1 MANTVNDA
9 SKAASKTVSLTG
21 PSTDPF
27 GGLLSLDALEALAE
41 ERLSSVA
48 FAYIAGGSWDEW
60 TLRENVAAFRRRR
73 LWPRVLVD
81 VSKIETRGEILG
93 REAALPLGL
102 APAAEQGLCH
112 PDAEL
117 ASVRAAEAAGV
128 PFVLSTFSTASLE
141 EVAAA
146 APGADLWS
154 QLYVHRDPGV
164 TRELIARSAAA
175 GFRVLVVTV
184 DLPVIGHRQREIALG
199 STPAPRLG
207 TLEAYMRPGASLQE
221 VLAEHTGQSFDW
233 AAFERLAAA
242 SPLPVVV
249 KGILRADDARRA
261 VERGAAAI
269 VVSNHGGRQLDRAPA
284 AIDALE
290 AIVQELAGTAEVYLD
305 GGVRR
310 GLDVVTALA
319 LGARAVFVGRPYL
332 YALALDGE
340 RGVSRA
346 LQLLAS
352 ELRIAM
358 ALLGA
363 PRTVDLDRS
372 LVGDRSL

>member
-1 MANTVNDA
+1 VAPAVN
-9 SKAASKTVSLTG
+9 AASETVPVTA
-21 PSTDPF
+21 PATAFSTDPLS
-27 GGLLSLDALEALAE
+27 GLLSLDQLEALAE
-41 ERLSSVA
+41 ERLSPVA
-48 FAYIAGGSWDEW
+48 FAYVAGGAWDEW
-60 TLRENVAAFRRRR
+60 TLRENIAAFRRRR

-81 VSKIETRGEILG
+81 VSKIETRVEILG
-93 REAALPLGL
+93 RAAALPVGL

-112 PDAEL
+112 PDTEL
-117 ASVRAAEAAGV
+117 ASARAAAAAGV

-141 EVAAA
+141 EVAEA
-146 APGADLWS
+146 APGADRWF
-154 QLYVHRDPGV
+154 QLYVHRDAGI
-164 TRELIARSAAA
+164 TRELVARAVAA
-175 GFRVLVVTV
+175 GCRVLVVTV
-184 DLPVIGHRQREIALG
+184 DLPVIGHRQREIAQG

-207 TLEAYMRPGASLQE
+207 TLEAYIRADATLQD
-221 VLAEHTGQSFDW
+221 VLAEHVDPSFDW
-233 AAFERLAAA
+233 ATFQRLAAE

-249 KGILRADDARRA
+249 KGILRADDASRA

-290 AIVQELAGTAEVYLD
+290 PIVQEVAGAAEVYLD

-340 RGVSRA
+340 RGVTRV
-346 LQLLAS
+346 LELLES

-358 ALLGA
+358 ALVGSPGLTAINRGL
-363 PRTVDLDRS
+363 LDPI
-372 LVGDRSL
+372 

>member
-1 MANTVNDA
+1 VAPAVN
-9 SKAASKTVSLTG
+9 AASETVPVTA
-21 PSTDPF
+21 PATAFSTDPLS
-27 GGLLSLDALEALAE
+27 GLLSLDQLEALAE
-41 ERLSSVA
+41 ERLSPVA
-48 FAYIAGGSWDEW
+48 FAYVAGGAWDEW
-60 TLRENVAAFRRRR
+60 TLRENIAAFRRRR

-81 VSKIETRGEILG
+81 LSKLETRVEILG
-93 REAALPLGL
+93 RAAALPVGL

-117 ASVRAAEAAGV
+117 ASARAAAAAGV

-141 EVAAA
+141 EVAEA
-146 APGADLWS
+146 APGADRWF
-154 QLYVHRDPGV
+154 QLYVHRDAGI
-164 TRELIARSAAA
+164 TRELVARAVAA
-175 GFRVLVVTV
+175 GCRVLVVTV
-184 DLPVIGHRQREIALG
+184 DLPVIGHRQREIAQG

-207 TLEAYMRPGASLQE
+207 TLEAYIRADATLQD
-221 VLAEHTGQSFDW
+221 VLAEHVDPSFDW
-233 AAFERLAAA
+233 ATFQRLAAE

-249 KGILRADDARRA
+249 KGILRADDASRA

-290 AIVQELAGTAEVYLD
+290 PIVQEVAGAAEVYLD

-340 RGVSRA
+340 RGVTRV
-346 LQLLAS
+346 LELLES

-358 ALLGA
+358 ALVGSPGLTAINRGL
-363 PRTVDLDRS
+363 LDPI
-372 LVGDRSL
+372 

>member
-9 SKAASKTVSLTG
+9 SKTASETAS
-21 PSTDPF
+21 STDPL

-41 ERLSSVA
+41 ERLSPVA

-117 ASVRAAEAAGV
+117 ASARAAAAARV

-141 EVAAA
+141 EVAEAV
-146 APGADLWS
+146 PGADLWS
-154 QLYVHRDPGV
+154 QLYVHRDAGI

-184 DLPVIGHRQREIALG
+184 DLPVIGHRQREIAQG

-207 TLEAYMRPGASLQE
+207 TLEAYMRRGASLQE
-221 VLAEHTGQSFDW
+221 VLAEHIGQSFDW
-233 AAFERLAAA
+233 AAFERLAAE
-242 SPLPVVV
+242 SPRPVVV

-269 VVSNHGGRQLDRAPA
+269 VVSNHGGRQLDRVPA
-284 AIDALE
+284 TIDAL
-290 AIVQELAGTAEVYLD
+290 AGVVDAVGDRAEVYLD

-310 GLDVVTALA
+310 GLDVITAVA
-319 LGARAVFVGRPYL
+319 LGARAVFMGRPYL

-340 RGVSRA
+340 RGVTRA
-346 LQLLAS
+346 LGLLES

-358 ALLGA
+358 ALVGA
-363 PRTVDLDRS
+363 PRIEAIDRGLLDPS
-372 LVGDRSL
+372 

>member
-1 MANTVNDA
+1 MN
-9 SKAASKTVSLTG
+9 AASKPASGTVS
-21 PSTDPF
+21 SADPLGDPL
-27 GGLLSLDALEALAE
+27 GGLFSLGELEALAE
-41 ERLSSVA
+41 EHLSPVA
-48 FAYIAGGSWDEW
+48 FAYVAGGAWDEW
-60 TLRENVAAFRRRR
+60 TLAENAAAFRRRR

-81 VSKIETRGEILG
+81 VSNVETRVEILG

-112 PDAEL
+112 PDGEL
-117 ASVRAAEAAGV
+117 ASARAAAASGV
-128 PFVLSTFSTASLE
+128 PFALSTFSTASIE

-146 APGADLWS
+146 APGGDLWF
-154 QLYVHRDPGV
+154 QLYVHRDPGI
-164 TRELIARSAAA
+164 TRELATRAVAA

-184 DLPVIGHRQREIALG
+184 DLPVIGHRQREIAHG

-207 TLEAYMRPGASLQE
+207 TLQAYIRAGATLQD
-221 VLAEHTGQSFDW
+221 VLSEHVNPSFDW
-233 AAFERLAAA
+233 AALQRLVAD

-249 KGILRADDARRA
+249 KGILRAGDARRA
-261 VERGAAAI
+261 VERGAAAV

-284 AIDALE
+284 SIDAL
-290 AIVQELAGTAEVYLD
+290 AGVVDAVGDRTEVYLD

-340 RGVSRA
+340 RGVTRV
-346 LQLLAS
+346 LELLGS
-352 ELRIAM
+352 EMRTAM
-358 ALLGA
+358 ALVGA
-363 PRTVDLDRS
+363 PRIDAIDRGLLDPT
-372 LVGDRSL
+372 

>member
-1 MANTVNDA
+1 M
-9 SKAASKTVSLTG
+9 KAAPKLASAAAS
-21 PSTDPF
+21 STDPL
-27 GGLLSLDALEALAE
+27 GALLSLDALEALAE
-41 ERLSSVA
+41 EHVSPVA

-60 TLRENVAAFRRRR
+60 TLRENIAAFRRRR

-81 VSKIETRGEILG
+81 VSKIETRVEILG
-93 REAALPLGL
+93 RAAGLPLGL

-112 PDAEL
+112 PDGEL
-117 ASVRAAEAAGV
+117 ASARAAAAAGV
-128 PFVLSTFSTASLE
+128 PFVLSTFSTASIE
-141 EVAAA
+141 EVAEA
-146 APGADLWS
+146 APRADLWF
-154 QLYVHRDPGV
+154 QLYVHRDDGI
-164 TRELIARSAAA
+164 TRELIARAAAA

-184 DLPVIGHRQREIALG
+184 DLPVIGHRQREMAHG

-207 TLEAYMRPGASLQE
+207 TLAAYIRSGATLQD
-221 VLAEHTGQSFDW
+221 VLAEHIDPSFDW
-233 AAFERLAAA
+233 AAFERLAAE

-269 VVSNHGGRQLDRAPA
+269 LVSNHGGRQLDRAPA
-284 AIDALE
+284 TIDALDP
-290 AIVQELAGTAEVYLD
+290 IVQEVAGSVEVYLD
-305 GGVRR
+305 GGARR

-340 RGVSRA
+340 RGVARA
-346 LQLLAS
+346 LGLLES

-358 ALLGA
+358 ALVGA
-363 PRTVDLDRS
+363 PRIDAIDGGLLDPT
-372 LVGDRSL
+372 

>member
-1 MANTVNDA
+1 VAPAVN
-9 SKAASKTVSLTG
+9 AASETVPVTAPATAS
-21 PSTDPF
+21 STDPLS
-27 GGLLSLDALEALAE
+27 GLLSLDQLEALAE
-41 ERLSSVA
+41 ERLSPVA
-48 FAYIAGGSWDEW
+48 FAYVAGGAWDEW
-60 TLRENVAAFRRRR
+60 TLRENIAAFRRRR

-81 VSKIETRGEILG
+81 VSKIEARVEILG
-93 REAALPLGL
+93 RAAALPVGL

-112 PDAEL
+112 PDTEL
-117 ASVRAAEAAGV
+117 ASARAAAAAGV

-141 EVAAA
+141 EVAEA
-146 APGADLWS
+146 APGADRWF
-154 QLYVHRDPGV
+154 QLYVHRDAGI
-164 TRELIARSAAA
+164 TRELVARAVAA
-175 GFRVLVVTV
+175 GCRVLVVTV
-184 DLPVIGHRQREIALG
+184 DLPVIGHRQREIAQG

-207 TLEAYMRPGASLQE
+207 TLEAYIRADATLQD
-221 VLAEHTGQSFDW
+221 VLAEHVDPSFDW
-233 AAFERLAAA
+233 ATFQRLAAE

-249 KGILRADDARRA
+249 KGILRADDASRA

-290 AIVQELAGTAEVYLD
+290 PIVQEVAGAAEVYLD

-340 RGVSRA
+340 RGVTRV
-346 LQLLAS
+346 LELLES

-358 ALLGA
+358 ALVGSPGLTAIDRGL
-363 PRTVDLDRS
+363 LDPI
-372 LVGDRSL
+372 